1 MNRLRKVINKRMIIL
16 VLIIVL
22 LLATTACSLSDIGG
36 ALGKVGDVLDEMF
49 KNIRDSVHF
58 GFSFQ

>member
-1 MNRLRKVINKRMIIL
+1 MFRFKLAVNKRFL
-16 VLIIVL
+16 LFVLIIVL

-36 ALGKVGDVLDEMF
+36 ALGKLGDVLDEMF